1 MHSPPIRATL
11 SAVRTWVPLVLG
23 LFFLALTVFTVYSA
37 TVQWQR
43 GRLIDD
49 TGVQVTGTVTRLLDV
64 GKGNKSK
71 EIAYTVDGRR
81 HTLQKGYDASL
92 QDPRRGDRVCL
103 EVAREQPDIVRMC
116 EDHYPQGDD
125 TFPGYVLGAVFG
137 TAGLLFVIGHQVTE
151 ARRTREIGTAA

>member
-1 MHSPPIRATL
+1 MHLTHIRATL
-11 SAVRTWVPLVLG
+11 SAVRKWVPLVLG
-23 LFFLALTVFTVYSA
+23 LSFLALTAFTVYSA

-49 TGVQVTGTVTRLLDV
+49 TGVQVTGTVTRLLHVD
-64 GKGNKSK
+64 KGYKK

-81 HTLQKGYDASL
+81 HTLNKGYDPTLHA
-92 QDPRRGDRVCL
+92 PRRGDRVCL
-103 EVAREQPDIVRMC
+103 EAAREHPDIVRMC

-125 TFPGYVLGAVFG
+125 TFPAYILGAFFC
-137 TAGLLFVIGHQVTE
+137 TAGLLFVIGHQVTV